1 MVREARLKMKNR
13 DIGAEIAAA
22 RAAYRPPTLHAKV
35 NLFAIRCFRDTGDGD
50 YIAARLAMRARLYP
64 QYLAA
69 AEQAVEKYLKCILML
84 NRCDTKRLGHRVA
97 DAFADVRSKL
107 SIDLELTEVEQEALD
122 NLVRWDFDR
131 YLVRSYHV
139 EDSELG
145 GLDLLVWRLRQ
156 YCEPL
161 DVAHYADTP
170 SSELFRNSVAAIA
183 ARSIAAPRVGHL
195 PNGDLEKILADK
207 KHPARE
213 GLVWRNLRF
222 NSANRRRTRVS
233 AGWRVVNSPLDMTD
247 DQAVV
252 DDAKRWMKL
261 G

>member
-1 MVREARLKMKNR
+1 MKTKGSM
-13 DIGAEIAAA
+13 DCDSIDTSLAAL
-22 RAAYRPPTLHAKV
+22 RASYRPPTLHAKV

-50 YIAARLAMRARLYP
+50 YVAARLAMRARLYQ

-69 AEQAVEKYLKCILML
+69 AEQSVEKYLKCILML
-84 NRCDTKRLGHRVA
+84 NRCDTKRLGHRIQ
-97 DAFADVRSKL
+97 DAIDLVRSSL
-107 SIDLELTEVEQEALD
+107 SINLSLTKVEQDVFD

-131 YLVRSYHV
+131 YLIRSYQV
-139 EDSELG
+139 EDVELG

-161 DVAHYADTP
+161 DVVHYADAP
-170 SSELFRNSVAAIA
+170 SPELLRKNVAAIELRKITDPKA
-183 ARSIAAPRVGHL
+183 GHL
-195 PNGDLEKILADK
+195 PNGNLEKLLEDK

-222 NSANRRRTRVS
+222 NSGNRKRTRMS
-233 AGWRVVNSPLDMTD
+233 SGWRVVNSPLDIAD
-247 DQAVV
+247 DEIVV
-252 DDAKRWMKL
+252 EEAKRWMKL